1 MAEATVAVKSHTRML
16 SELSLKH
23 YLHTTLQLSES
34 TSRPVSL
41 LGPVSYPAS
50 KAIYHCINV
59 HEGIEVKEDGSSKL
73 FEIGRT
79 QHKTGIQRQNTKAIN
94 VRKHA
99 G

>member
-1 MAEATVAVKSHTRML
+1 
-16 SELSLKH
+16 
-23 YLHTTLQLSES
+23 
-34 TSRPVSL
+34 
-41 LGPVSYPAS
+41 
-50 KAIYHCINV
+50 V

-79 QHKTGIQRQNTKAIN
+79 QHKTGIQRQNTKVIN

>member
-1 MAEATVAVKSHTRML
+1 MNYSDELIGVGNSHQ
-16 SELSLKH
+16 LK
-23 YLHTTLQLSES
+23 
-34 TSRPVSL
+34 
-41 LGPVSYPAS
+41 GGAS

-79 QHKTGIQRQNTKAIN
+79 QHKTGIQRQNTKVIN

-99 G
+99 GQKGGLNSKVV